1 MITYAITHEGLRI
14 YRAGGLV
21 AEIGVDQFLT
31 MISQMARVLCWHAGK
46 GE

>member
-14 YRAGGLV
+14 YRGGERV
-21 AEIGVDQFLT
+21 AEIGVDQFIN
-31 MISQMARVLCWHAGK
+31 MIAQMARVEAWRAGK